1 MVVHNFLNLHVSK
14 RKILCFRSSFR
25 PVTRREHSYLRH
37 RNVLLS
43 ISFCCLL
50 RTIGKGC
57 VWNFSVVHL
66 QTVYRF
72 VAKYWEICFSQSL
85 TVVAIACWNWM
96 NGNSDWD
103 GVLLL
108 NSCRELACTDFQN
121 SDVCLFYCFYFLLFL
136 FFFSTWVVWYCVEHH
151 QFGSATVC
159 HKPGKDS
166 KKAGISYK
174 ESNRGPQRQVRDVEH
189 LPYKE
194 KLRNLGF
201 FSLEN
206 RRLRGNLVTIYRYL
220 KGWGPTKIQTNHF

>member
-1 MVVHNFLNLHVSK
+1 MEFFSCAPTNCVQICCQVLRDLFLT
-14 RKILCFRSSFR
+14 
-25 PVTRREHSYLRH
+25 VTHSCRH
-37 RNVLLS
+37 
-43 ISFCCLL
+43 CLL
-50 RTIGKGC
+50 K
-57 VWNFSVVHL
+57 L
-66 QTVYRF
+66 
-72 VAKYWEICFSQSL
+72 
-85 TVVAIACWNWM
+85 M

-174 ESNRGPQRQVRDVEH
+174 ESNRQVRDVEH

-194 KLRNLGF
+194 RLRNLGF